1 MKILLILVLFFSFSS
16 SLKAEE
22 IDAKKTYI
30 KTLTEYLELRIKN
43 DNSGLKNL
51 PLTQE
56 KVLDRQ
62 PVLISFTIDGK
73 GFLLDSFFEKKS
85 KQEIINDRID
95 RLITFLFL
103 NLFIIFIFIVTQ
115 LIHSSLMLYFS
126 LQVNAFII
134 IKVHNSHFLSYILQ
148 LLEKIWHSI
157 IIQYLYVEFLQY
169 FFLIF
174 F

>member
-22 IDAKKTYI
+22 IDAKKAYI

-95 RLITFLFL
+95 RLITESSPYPSPPESLLVDGKIKIFLP
-103 NLFIIFIFIVTQ
+103 
-115 LIHSSLMLYFS
+115 
-126 LQVNAFII
+126 
-134 IKVHNSHFLSYILQ
+134 
-148 LLEKIWHSI
+148 LEFK
-157 IIQYLYVEFLQY
+157 
-169 FFLIF
+169 
-174 F
+174 

>member
-1 MKILLILVLFFSFSS
+1 MKIVLILVLFFGFSS
-16 SLKAEE
+16 SSILKAEE
-22 IDAKKTYI
+22 IDAKKAYI

-62 PVLISFTIDGK
+62 PVLISFTIDSK

-95 RLITFLFL
+95 RLITESSPYPSPPESLLVDGKIKIFLP
-103 NLFIIFIFIVTQ
+103 
-115 LIHSSLMLYFS
+115 
-126 LQVNAFII
+126 
-134 IKVHNSHFLSYILQ
+134 
-148 LLEKIWHSI
+148 LEFK
-157 IIQYLYVEFLQY
+157 
-169 FFLIF
+169 
-174 F
+174 

>member
-103 NLFIIFIFIVTQ
+103 IVKKKNIDCSVGLISIIF
-115 LIHSSLMLYFS
+115 SLF
-126 LQVNAFII
+126 
-134 IKVHNSHFLSYILQ
+134 
-148 LLEKIWHSI
+148 
-157 IIQYLYVEFLQY
+157 YLKNKKSF
-169 FFLIF
+169 
-174 F
+174 

>member
-16 SLKAEE
+16 ILKAEE
-22 IDAKKTYI
+22 IDAKKAYI

-95 RLITFLFL
+95 RLITESSPYPSPPESLLLDGKIKIFLP
-103 NLFIIFIFIVTQ
+103 
-115 LIHSSLMLYFS
+115 
-126 LQVNAFII
+126 
-134 IKVHNSHFLSYILQ
+134 
-148 LLEKIWHSI
+148 LEFK
-157 IIQYLYVEFLQY
+157 
-169 FFLIF
+169 
-174 F
+174 

>member
-16 SLKAEE
+16 SSILKAEE
-22 IDAKKTYI
+22 IDAKKAYI

-95 RLITFLFL
+95 RLITESSPYPSPPESLLVDGKIKIFLP
-103 NLFIIFIFIVTQ
+103 
-115 LIHSSLMLYFS
+115 
-126 LQVNAFII
+126 
-134 IKVHNSHFLSYILQ
+134 
-148 LLEKIWHSI
+148 LEFK
-157 IIQYLYVEFLQY
+157 
-169 FFLIF
+169 
-174 F
+174 

>member
-16 SLKAEE
+16 SSILKAEE
-22 IDAKKTYI
+22 IDAKKAYI

-95 RLITFLFL
+95 RLITESSPYPSPPVSLLVDGKIKIFLP
-103 NLFIIFIFIVTQ
+103 
-115 LIHSSLMLYFS
+115 
-126 LQVNAFII
+126 
-134 IKVHNSHFLSYILQ
+134 
-148 LLEKIWHSI
+148 LEFK
-157 IIQYLYVEFLQY
+157 
-169 FFLIF
+169 
-174 F
+174 

>member
-1 MKILLILVLFFSFSS
+1 MRIVLILILFFSS

-22 IDAKKTYI
+22 IDAKKAYI

-56 KVLDRQ
+56 KVLDKQ

-85 KQEIINDRID
+85 KQEIINDKID
-95 RLITFLFL
+95 RLISESSPYPSPPESLLVDGKIKIFLP
-103 NLFIIFIFIVTQ
+103 
-115 LIHSSLMLYFS
+115 
-126 LQVNAFII
+126 
-134 IKVHNSHFLSYILQ
+134 
-148 LLEKIWHSI
+148 LEFK
-157 IIQYLYVEFLQY
+157 
-169 FFLIF
+169 
-174 F
+174 

>member
-16 SLKAEE
+16 SSILKAEE
-22 IDAKKTYI
+22 IDAKKAYI

-62 PVLISFTIDGK
+62 PVLISFTIDSK

-95 RLITFLFL
+95 RLITESSPYPSPPESLLVDGKIKIFLP
-103 NLFIIFIFIVTQ
+103 
-115 LIHSSLMLYFS
+115 
-126 LQVNAFII
+126 
-134 IKVHNSHFLSYILQ
+134 
-148 LLEKIWHSI
+148 LEFK
-157 IIQYLYVEFLQY
+157 
-169 FFLIF
+169 
-174 F
+174 

>member
-1 MKILLILVLFFSFSS
+1 MKILLILVLFFSFN
-16 SLKAEE
+16 LRAEE
-22 IDAKKTYI
+22 IDAKKAYI

-56 KVLDRQ
+56 KVLDKQ

-95 RLITFLFL
+95 RLITESSPYPSPPESLLVDGKIKIFLP
-103 NLFIIFIFIVTQ
+103 
-115 LIHSSLMLYFS
+115 
-126 LQVNAFII
+126 
-134 IKVHNSHFLSYILQ
+134 
-148 LLEKIWHSI
+148 LEFK
-157 IIQYLYVEFLQY
+157 
-169 FFLIF
+169 
-174 F
+174 

>member
-1 MKILLILVLFFSFSS
+1 MKIVLILVLFFSFSS
-16 SLKAEE
+16 SSSLRAEE
-22 IDAKKTYI
+22 IDAKKAYI

-95 RLITFLFL
+95 RLITESSPYPSPPESLLVDGKIKIFLP
-103 NLFIIFIFIVTQ
+103 
-115 LIHSSLMLYFS
+115 
-126 LQVNAFII
+126 
-134 IKVHNSHFLSYILQ
+134 
-148 LLEKIWHSI
+148 LEFK
-157 IIQYLYVEFLQY
+157 
-169 FFLIF
+169 
-174 F
+174 